1 MTKPLPVAFTF
12 RRLITTEYRM
22 GKIVTPATK
31 ISAGA
36 AKIQPILAS
45 FLRLTSGR
53 PAGGATA
60 VTAGC
65 SAALEIVVMGQSF
78 GCAGWKAL
86 GSGQS
91 GQRHWRAAGRI
102 RSPGLQPASG
112 AGGER
117 AGGLVLSR

>member
-1 MTKPLPVAFTF
+1 MTKPLPLAVTF

-45 FLRLTSGR
+45 FLRLISGR
-53 PAGGATA
+53 PAGGAAA

-65 SAALEIVVMGQSF
+65 PAALEIVVIGQSF
-78 GCAGWKAL
+78 GCAGREAH
-86 GSGQS
+86 GSGRS
-91 GQRHWRAAGRI
+91 GQRCGAPLAG
-102 RSPGLQPASG
+102 S
-112 AGGER
+112 AG
-117 AGGLVLSR
+117 SIT